1 MSPGLRRYI
10 FVRILLTIPMVL
22 ILVTV
27 VFFVLRVIPGDP
39 AVAILREGAS
49 EEQLASFRA
58 AAGLDQPLHI
68 QYFRY
73 ISGVV
78 RLDFGEAMK
87 RSVPVM
93 QEIRTFFPATVE
105 LAIYSMLITA
115 SVGIF
120 FGAYAA
126 HNRKS
131 AADYGI
137 RISSIILYSLPIFWL
152 GLMLQMIFGAQLGW
166 LPVSGRLSP
175 GMTPGPEETITG
187 LYTIDAILNRN
198 WVLFKDAI
206 LHLIL
211 PSITLGLVLAGIFTR
226 LTRANMLDVLEQDY
240 ITAGRA
246 RGIWERV
253 LVYRHGLRNA
263 FIPIVTLLGLQVALL
278 LAGAILTETTF
289 SWPGLG
295 RLVVQRIYDRDF
307 ATLQGAIIFFALIV
321 AGVSLIVDIL
331 YGFLDPRIRY

>member
-1 MSPGLRRYI
+1 ML
-10 FVRILLTIPMVL
+10 L

-39 AVAILREGAS
+39 ALAIMREGAS
-49 EEQLASFRA
+49 DEQLASFRA
-58 AAGLDQPLHI
+58 ATGLDQPLHI
-68 QYFRY
+68 QYLRY
-73 ISGVV
+73 ISGVI

-87 RSVPVM
+87 RSIPVT
-93 QEIRTFFPATVE
+93 QEIKTFFPATVE
-105 LAIYSMLITA
+105 LAMYSMLVTMT
-115 SVGIF
+115 VGIF

-126 HNRKS
+126 HRRKT

-166 LPVSGRLSP
+166 LPVSGRLSA
-175 GMTPGPEETITG
+175 GMTPSPEEQITG
-187 LYTIDAILNRN
+187 LYTIDAVLTRD
-198 WVLFKDAI
+198 WVLLRDAL

-211 PSITLGLVLAGIFTR
+211 PCITLGLVLAGIFTR

-307 ATLQGAIIFFALIV
+307 TTLQGTIIFFALIV